1 MSESDTA
8 VALMSLIRRLDR
20 LRMDHPGRYPTAT
33 DEEWL
38 LFLEHLEV
46 FAADGEIR
54 EAQTIVRDY
63 LDL

>member
-1 MSESDTA
+1 
-8 VALMSLIRRLDR
+8 MSLIRRLDR